1 MKNLCQLLFCFL
13 VLTCSSDEDSGN
25 SPAIN
30 LPASISTDQNSI
42 SFENTMISQAS
53 ESKVIVISA
62 ENIDSEISILV
73 PEGYEASFDNTS
85 FSNLITFQPEISNEL
100 YIRFIPTEAINYY
113 STLQISSDEINND
126 INVNLFGI
134 GTALTYSYQAFQ
146 NQALGYGGGF
156 YDRTLPGSAW

>member
-62 ENIDSEISILV
+62 ENIGSEISL
-73 PEGYEASFDNTS
+73 S
-85 FSNLITFQPEISNEL
+85 LIHI
-100 YIRFIPTEAINYY
+100 
-113 STLQISSDEINND
+113 
-126 INVNLFGI
+126 
-134 GTALTYSYQAFQ
+134 
-146 NQALGYGGGF
+146 
-156 YDRTLPGSAW
+156 